1 MRIAS
6 LLHAI
11 DSQVPHRSLL
21 LHFLRDG
28 AVHHRV
34 SWARIGTRICKESLA
49 RACGATLAHA
59 HARTGD
65 RFAIAA
71 YLGETDEFDRQLVK
85 FARAYADQNE
95 ADYALF
101 LQAREA
107 GEL

>member
-6 LLHAI
+6 SLHPI
-11 DSQVPHRSLL
+11 DSQTPHRSLS
-21 LHFLRDG
+21 LHFSGDG
-28 AVHHRV
+28 DGRHHV
-34 SWARIGTRICKESLA
+34 SWARIGTCICKESHA

-59 HARTGD
+59 HARTSD

-71 YLGETDEFDRQLVK
+71 YLGETDEFDRQLAK
-85 FARAYADQNE
+85 FARAYANQNE

-101 LQAREA
+101 MQAREA